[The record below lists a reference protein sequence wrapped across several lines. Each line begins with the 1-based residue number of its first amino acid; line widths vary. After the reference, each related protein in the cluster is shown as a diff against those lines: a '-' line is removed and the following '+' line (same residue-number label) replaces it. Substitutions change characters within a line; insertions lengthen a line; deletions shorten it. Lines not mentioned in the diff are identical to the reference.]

1 MAGLFAYDVVGSFEE
16 IGQVKRKNKCPDYV
30 FYLADTILVSDH
42 QEKIRLY
49 KLIALD
55 IKQYQI

>member
-16 IGQVKRKNKCPDYV
+16 IGQVKSKNKCPYYV

-42 QEKIRLY
+42 QEKKYVIQVNSFGHQT
-49 KLIALD
+49 I
-55 IKQYQI
+55 